1 MSTITDNDMKHHAP
15 FGRRRISPRLLDGHH
30 RTDFE
35 CGVAGFGFGSIEA
48 DESFFQLN

>member
-1 MSTITDNDMKHHAP
+1 MSTITGNDMKHDAP
-15 FGRRRISPRLLDGHH
+15 FDVAASPRLLDGHH